1 MVCWR
6 TAATTTEPSWP
17 AFSAIWRTGASS
29 GVRRS
34 ESAVWHVATRIVE
47 RALLAPEP
55 RLDGRG

>member
-1 MVCWR
+1 M
-6 TAATTTEPSWP
+6 TEPSWP